1 LPHGNQIREVLDVER
16 GFAQPGHVLTAVV
29 RAEHEFPV
37 PEEDP
42 QVGSGAAPIAPISG
56 GQCWTKCG
64 IESHVGLQR

>member
-1 LPHGNQIREVLDVER
+1 
-16 GFAQPGHVLTAVV
+16 VLTAVV